1 VSLAMNRFGMNLRG
15 ADRSGVERPAP
26 AGPHPAVEPLPAL
39 TSLRFL
45 AAAYVLAFHFGGYE
59 LSRAAMP
66 GAVFLGYSGVTFFFL
81 LSGFILAYNYQ
92 RVDLSE
98 RPALVRFLRARV
110 ARVYPV
116 YLLALAVGLPWF
128 VAWTLKEA
136 PPLQTLMA
144 SSVVLAPLGLHAWVP
159 GAACALDCPSWSVST
174 ELFFYAVFPL
184 LLPLVLRRPGAT
196 ALATLAAWATAVTLS
211 ILAWNRYAPGLSL
224 IAPTT
229 DAAML
234 LSQAIKYNPLL
245 RLPEFVAGL
254 LLFALWRRV
263 RPPVWGLL
271 TGAGVAAAA
280 LVASVGTIPEV
291 LTHNGLTALVW
302 APVILAGAAIRSG
315 PLTAGWFV
323 FLGRISFALYLLHV
337 PAYALVSSLD
347 RALLAGRLAGIPWL
361 VVTLAALLSLAAAA
375 AVHLWVEEPARRRIL
390 RPHPRRQA
398 ATAMPSA

>member
-1 VSLAMNRFGMNLRG
+1 MSPAVSPSDM
-15 ADRSGVERPAP
+15 DRPAP

-45 AAAYVLAFHFGGYE
+45 AAAYVLAFHFAGYE

-66 GAVFLGYSGVTFFFL
+66 NAIFLGYSGVTFFFL

-98 RPALVRFLRARV
+98 RPALARFLRARI

-116 YLLALAVGLPWF
+116 YLLALAIGLPSF
-128 VAWTLKEA
+128 VAWTLKTV

-144 SSVVLAPLGLHAWVP
+144 ASAVLAPLGLHAWVP

-174 ELFFYAVFPL
+174 ELFFYAAFPL

-196 ALATLAAWATAVTLS
+196 ALVTLTAWAVGVTLA
-211 ILAWNRYAPGLSL
+211 ILAWALYAPGLSL

-229 DAAML
+229 DAANL

-263 RPPVWGLL
+263 RLPVWSLL
-271 TGAGVAAAA
+271 TGAGVAAAF
-280 LVASVGTIPEV
+280 LVGNVEAIPEV
-291 LTHNGLTALVW
+291 LMHNGLTALVW
-302 APVILAGAAIRSG
+302 APVILAGAQVRSG

-337 PAYALVSSLD
+337 PIYVFVSGLH
-347 RALLAGRLAGIPWL
+347 RALLAGRLDGIPWL
-361 VVTLAALLSLAAAA
+361 TAALAAFLSLAAAS
-375 AVHLWVEEPARRRIL
+375 AVHLAIEEPARRRLL
-390 RPHPRRQA
+390 RPRAPAREA
-398 ATAMPSA
+398 APLPSA